1 MECAFSMIESPVNL
15 DIYKIL
21 KQIAIDSS
29 KITHFM
35 ANICMRELDEMTE
48 KNPTPDGK
56 VIPDPTL

>member
-1 MECAFSMIESPVNL
+1 MIESPVNL